1 MQNKSLMFQVCM
13 VLFMLL
19 VVPVKG
25 LAQGVTISGQV
36 TDDMDVVIGA
46 TVKVVPGNTGT
57 VTDVDGNFKLTVP
70 SSAKSLVISYVG
82 YKTKTVDIKG
92 RTQINV
98 QLEPEAQMLDEVV
111 SIGYAKVKKK
121 DLTGATASVN
131 GKELVNVPVTS
142 AAQALAGKAA
152 GVNIISKSGAPGSS
166 STVTVRGGMSLT
178 QGSEPLYIVDGF
190 EMSNALENI
199 DVNDIESIDVLKD
212 ASSTAIYG
220 ARGSNGIILITTK
233 SGHKGKT
240 QINYNTYFAFDVL
253 SKKLGM
259 MSNAADFVKYQY
271 EMAALNGK
279 ASIWSNVF
287 DNGKATDEADFYTD
301 VYDRIESN
309 YANAA
314 SLDWQDEV
322 FGGSAFKQNHNI
334 NITTGTDK
342 TQVMLSYNY
351 YNQDGLLANHN
362 DKKNSFRA
370 KVNSELYKGIRL
382 DVNTMFSGRSVHGG
396 GAYSGMKSVLLQPI
410 TGGTMFTLDQLLNE
424 QTYPD
429 FSSLDS
435 SYDTANPLIQNL
447 ASTSKNIHVFL
458 LLMLV
463 WNLIF

>member
-19 VVPVKG
+19 VAPVKG
-25 LAQGVTISGQV
+25 LAQGGGVTISGQV

-98 QLEPEAQMLDEVV
+98 QLEPEAQMLEEVV
-111 SIGYAKVKKK
+111 SIGYAKVKRK

-253 SKKLGM
+253 SKKLDM

-370 KVNSELYKGIRL
+370 KVNS
-382 DVNTMFSGRSVHGG
+382 V
-396 GAYSGMKSVLLQPI
+396 
-410 TGGTMFTLDQLLNE
+410 
-424 QTYPD
+424 
-429 FSSLDS
+429 
-435 SYDTANPLIQNL
+435 
-447 ASTSKNIHVFL
+447 
-458 LLMLV
+458 
-463 WNLIF
+463 